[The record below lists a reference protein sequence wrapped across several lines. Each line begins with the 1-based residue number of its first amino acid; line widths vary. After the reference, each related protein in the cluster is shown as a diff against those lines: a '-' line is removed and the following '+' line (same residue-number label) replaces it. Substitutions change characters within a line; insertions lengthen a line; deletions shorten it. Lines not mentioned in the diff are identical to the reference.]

1 MLRGVAAAIARE
13 TSIPGMQP
21 PYFCSVG
28 VVGRRFH
35 ATPEPP
41 HDFFAPSQHMLR
53 ALPHAR
59 FGRALPRPA
68 LDDGEAPDHRRHGS
82 TTSDSQKKE
91 SVAAS
96 ALSVAELCRAQPVHC
111 ATVMGRQPWQML
123 AAMFAQRG
131 QNLSTQ
137 LSAVHMLNLLE
148 Y

>member
-53 ALPHAR
+53 ALPLH
-59 FGRALPRPA
+59 
-68 LDDGEAPDHRRHGS
+68 DSDAPCPDLRTTTERRL
-82 TTSDSQKKE
+82 TTGDTE
-91 SVAAS
+91 
-96 ALSVAELCRAQPVHC
+96 
-111 ATVMGRQPWQML
+111 
-123 AAMFAQRG
+123 AQR
-131 QNLSTQ
+131 QIHKKRSLSPRRP
-137 LSAVHMLNLLE
+137 
-148 Y
+148 